1 MNNNYHFSFQHV
13 GLLVVIAILSF
24 GRSAQAQS
32 VDWARNIGGT
42 YPDAGR
48 DIQVDAAGNVYM
60 TGFFQGSVDFDPG
73 SGSQL
78 LNASG
83 LSNAFITKWTS
94 TPSHSW
100 SRSIQSDDANEGHAL
115 VVDGSGNVYVTGR
128 FEGTADFDVTGG
140 GMSITSSGGYDIFVM
155 KIAASGSLAWVKT
168 IGGTGTDEGNG
179 IAIDASGNVYVCG
192 YFNGTV
198 DFDPGASTTDLTSNG
213 GMDAFILKLNGS
225 GNFVWAKS
233 FGSTGSDNATAVS
246 IDGNDPV
253 VVGNYWYTVDFDPN
267 AGTTELTSAGNS
279 DIFMVKLTSS
289 GSFDW
294 AKGIGGNQADEAFA
308 VDISSGTIFVGG
320 EFKGVCDF
328 NPSGATSNLDAGAY
342 TDGFVATYTSGG
354 GILLFAK
361 AFGGE
366 GNDGVADV
374 HVDASGNILITGF
387 FQGDADFDPG
397 SGTHEL
403 SSNGSADIFFCQLTS
418 SGNFSWAYGVGGFTA
433 EHGEAITSD
442 ASGKAIA
449 TGFFRGTLDFDPGT
463 PTVNLTSGGFEDV
476 FVVSIGSDGTGIEHL
491 ASKVSSIIYPNPAQN
506 LVNIEAGGSLIH
518 SYLIYDAS
526 GVLVLSERS
535 MSTRQSIDIS
545 GLKAGTYSIQMITDK
560 GVGRQKF
567 VVE

>member
-1 MNNNYHFSFQHV
+1 MNHNSSFPFFNTS
-13 GLLVVIAILSF
+13 LMTVIFPLASTCISRPASGNVPPIFL
-24 GRSAQAQS
+24 AQS
-32 VDWARNIGGT
+32 
-42 YPDAGR
+42 
-48 DIQVDAAGNVYM
+48 

-73 SGSQL
+73 PGMQTLTTSK
-78 LNASG
+78 

-100 SRSIQSDDANEGHAL
+100 SRSIQSDDASEGHAIA
-115 VVDGSGNVYVTGR
+115 VDGSGNVYVTGR

-155 KIAASGSLAWVKT
+155 KIAASGSLTWVKT

-179 IAIDASGNVYVCG
+179 IALDASGNVYVCG

-225 GNFVWAKS
+225 GNLDWARS
-233 FGSTGSDNATAVS
+233 IGGTGSENAADIAV
-246 IDGNDPV
+246 DGNDPV
-253 VVGNYWYTVDFDPN
+253 IVGNFSGTVDFDPN
-267 AGTTELTSAGNS
+267 AGTNDLTSAGNS
-279 DIFMVKLTSS
+279 DIFMLKLAST

-294 AKGIGGNQADEAFA
+294 AKSIGGSQADEAFA

-328 NPSGATSNLDAGAY
+328 NPSGTTSNLDAGAY

-354 GILLFAK
+354 GILLLAK
-361 AFGGE
+361 AFGGDA
-366 GNDGVADV
+366 NDGVADV

-397 SGTHEL
+397 SGTYEL

-418 SGNFSWAYGVGGFTA
+418 AGNFSWAYGVGGFTA

-442 ASGKAIA
+442 ASGNAIA

-463 PTVNLTSGGFEDV
+463 PTVNLTSSGFEDV
-476 FVVSIGSDGTGIEHL
+476 FVISIGTDGTDIDDYFTKSGSF
-491 ASKVSSIIYPNPAQN
+491 AFPNPSSGTFRIDA
-506 LVNIEAGGSLIH
+506 VEIEE
-518 SYLIYDAS
+518 YRVFDALGKLLFS
-526 GVLVLSERS
+526 NTNKANNQV
-535 MSTRQSIDIS
+535 IDITGEPS
-545 GLKAGTYSIQMITDK
+545 GIYILQLLTERGWAT
-560 GVGRQKF
+560 QKL
-567 VVE
+567 VKQ